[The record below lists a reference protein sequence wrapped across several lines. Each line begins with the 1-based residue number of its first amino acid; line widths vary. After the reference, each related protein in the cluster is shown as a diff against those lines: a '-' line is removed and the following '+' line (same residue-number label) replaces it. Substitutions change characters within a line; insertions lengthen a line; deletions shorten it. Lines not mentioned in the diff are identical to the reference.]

1 MVYASLENSR
11 QTQEISWA
19 RSLGMVLVRCLV
31 VEAVLFGVVM
41 IIHPDPA
48 YAVFLSDA
56 QAKAKAALGGTS
68 SGSEIKT
75 TIDLVFNILRV
86 VVFIGVA
93 FGVFQTVQAQRE
105 GGDWKSSLG
114 LPLSLVGGVAVI
126 DLITPVIF
134 P

>member
-1 MVYASLENSR
+1 MQSTSRNLGKSLAIVLFR
-11 QTQEISWA
+11 WA
-19 RSLGMVLVRCLV
+19 V
-31 VEAVLFGVVM
+31 VEAVLFGVLM

-56 QAKAKAALGGTS
+56 QTKAKAVLGGTT
-68 SGSEIKT
+68 SGAQISP

-86 VVFIGVA
+86 LVFIGVA
-93 FGVFQTVQAQRE
+93 FGVFQTVQNQRE

-126 DLITPVIF
+126 DLITPIIF